1 MLTPKEEKVLQC
13 ITRYIAIQGHG
24 PTLEEIGTEVGINSR
39 GTIHR
44 YVKALEDKGHLH
56 RNPQWR
62 GMRLTGEAERRTN
75 MLPFVGRISAGKPIE
90 AITDQEEINFSE
102 LLLGADRYVLK
113 IAGDSMIDAGI
124 HDGDYVIIKHA
135 ESAKTGDIVV
145 ALIDQSEATLK
156 RLKKRRKGI
165 ELIPENAS
173 MQPMFYDN
181 ERVQIQGVLVG
192 QVRLY

>member
-13 ITRYIAIQGHG
+13 ITRYIALQGHG

-62 GMRLTGEAERRTN
+62 GMRLTGEAERRSN

-90 AITDQEEINFSE
+90 P
-102 LLLGADRYVLK
+102 LLIR
-113 IAGDSMIDAGI
+113 
-124 HDGDYVIIKHA
+124 
-135 ESAKTGDIVV
+135 
-145 ALIDQSEATLK
+145 K
-156 RLKKRRKGI
+156 RLI
-165 ELIPENAS
+165 FQNCC
-173 MQPMFYDN
+173 
-181 ERVQIQGVLVG
+181 
-192 QVRLY
+192 